1 MRVILVSILL
11 VLILSIS
18 AEAQVNQNNNTQ
30 QMLRNRWAIGMFYS
44 DNGFGVSGTYSSRL
58 ARTSDLNI
66 KLSISGVTDNSEV
79 EHYDYYGNSYVNNKV
94 NTLYMAT
101 LSFGIKHNIFFD
113 DIEGNFKPLIKAGLA
128 PSLILITPY
137 YRSFFQSFQY
147 SQTSFGI
154 GAYGGIG
161 LEYYESNSIGLGITL
176 EYYYIPVL
184 GPDVYSLQDKKIS
197 NVGGVQIGFNF
208 MFLN

>member
-1 MRVILVSILL
+1 MRVILISIIL
-11 VLILSIS
+11 VLSINLS
-18 AEAQVNQNNNTQ
+18 AEAQGYQNNDTQ

-66 KLSISGVTDNSEV
+66 KLSISGVTDNTEV

-94 NTLYMAT
+94 NRLYMAT

-128 PSLILITPY
+128 PSLILSTPY
-137 YRSFFQSFQY
+137 NRSFFQSFQY

-154 GAYGGIG
+154 GGYAGIG
-161 LEYYESNSIGLGITL
+161 LEYY
-176 EYYYIPVL
+176 
-184 GPDVYSLQDKKIS
+184 
-197 NVGGVQIGFNF
+197 
-208 MFLN
+208 

>member
-1 MRVILVSILL
+1 MRVILISIIL
-11 VLILSIS
+11 VLSINLS
-18 AEAQVNQNNNTQ
+18 AEAQGYQNNDTQ

-66 KLSISGVTDNSEV
+66 KLSISGVTDNTEV

-94 NTLYMAT
+94 NRLYMAT

-137 YRSFFQSFQY
+137 NRSFFQSFQY

-154 GAYGGIG
+154 GGYAGIG

-176 EYYYIPVL
+176 EYYYIPVV